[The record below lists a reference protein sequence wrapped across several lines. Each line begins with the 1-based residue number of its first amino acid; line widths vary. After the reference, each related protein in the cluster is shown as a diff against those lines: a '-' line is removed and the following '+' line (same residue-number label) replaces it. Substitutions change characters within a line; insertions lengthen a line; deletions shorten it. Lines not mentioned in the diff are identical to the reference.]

1 MNRFE
6 VITPADLASASRL
19 LAEDGNVAFA
29 GGVDVVDLSKQ
40 NIVSPA
46 ALVNLKGLKELG
58 GIEVR
63 PSGDLR
69 LGATVKLS
77 EVAEHPAIRAKFTAI
92 AEAAGEAATPQIRN
106 LGTVGGNILQRPRCW
121 YFRNP
126 DVNCL
131 KKGGD
136 TCYSIGG
143 LNRYHAILG
152 GGPSFIV
159 HPSNLAPALIA
170 MRASATIVGPAG
182 QRSVELEKF
191 FTLPTVDP
199 KRENSLKPGEIITE
213 VIVPAPSAGMR
224 SHYLEAREK
233 QSFDWPLVSV
243 AIVLDRREDG
253 PRCARRDGRG
263 GAGAVAITRSGSR
276 AQGRPARRIA
286 RSRRGRGRAE
296 RRAADVRQRVQG
308 GDCEGDRA
316 PRDHARRGI
325 GGRIIWPR
333 HFARCCGP
341 RPRITARPTA
351 SAFSSPTTRPRATPA
366 SRRSGQWDL
375 TAGPSMRKR
384 AARIADASS
393 RSEK

>member
-6 VITPADLASASRL
+6 VITPTDVASASRL

-58 GIEVR
+58 GVELR

-136 TCYSIGG
+136 KCYAIGG
-143 LNRYHAILG
+143 LNRYHSILG
-152 GGPSFIV
+152 GGPSYIV

-170 MRASATIVGPAG
+170 FCASARIVGPG
-182 QRSVELEKF
+182 GERVVELEKF
-191 FTLPTVDP
+191 FVLPTVDP
-199 KRENSLKPGEIITE
+199 KRENLLQAGEIITE
-213 VIVPAPSAGMR
+213 VIVPAP
-224 SHYLEAREK
+224 
-233 QSFDWPLVSV
+233 
-243 AIVLDRREDG
+243 
-253 PRCARRDGRG
+253 
-263 GAGAVAITRSGSR
+263 
-276 AQGRPARRIA
+276 
-286 RSRRGRGRAE
+286 
-296 RRAADVRQRVQG
+296 AAN
-308 GDCEGDRA
+308 
-316 PRDHARRGI
+316 
-325 GGRIIWPR
+325 
-333 HFARCCGP
+333 
-341 RPRITARPTA
+341 
-351 SAFSSPTTRPRATPA
+351 
-366 SRRSGQWDL
+366 
-375 TAGPSMRKR
+375 
-384 AARIADASS
+384 S
-393 RSEK
+393 RSVY